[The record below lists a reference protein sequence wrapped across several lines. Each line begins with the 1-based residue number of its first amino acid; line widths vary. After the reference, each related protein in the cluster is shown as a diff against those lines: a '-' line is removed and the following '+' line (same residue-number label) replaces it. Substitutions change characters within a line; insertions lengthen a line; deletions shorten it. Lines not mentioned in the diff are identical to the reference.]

1 MCTLIGTSTNLIVA
15 ARYEDEFPGEDKIG
29 LFGPAL
35 YGVPVALLGTAY
47 MSFAGKF
54 DAVLPPRIEVPIHIR
69 VHRSA
74 KWIDCRGGGQ
84 VKPQLEEEE
93 PLFETAEPEEA
104 ESLDMPRVAFCLV
117 AVGLMIILAA
127 ADVVKID
134 VAVLVVSVLLI
145 ATGKTPSNTFTV
157 GVGW

>member
-1 MCTLIGTSTNLIVA
+1 M
-15 ARYEDEFPGEDKIG
+15 
-29 LFGPAL
+29 
-35 YGVPVALLGTAY
+35 PVALLGTAY

-69 VHRSA
+69 VPQSA
-74 KWIDCRGGGQ
+74 KLIDCRGGGQ

-93 PLFETAEPEEA
+93 PLFETTEPEEA

-145 ATGKTPSNTFTV
+145 ATGKNPLQHFP
-157 GVGW
+157 GRGWVVVSLGGG

>member
-1 MCTLIGTSTNLIVA
+1 MIV
-15 ARYEDEFPGEDKIG
+15 
-29 LFGPAL
+29 
-35 YGVPVALLGTAY
+35 VV
-47 MSFAGKF
+47 
-54 DAVLPPRIEVPIHIR
+54 V
-69 VHRSA
+69 
-74 KWIDCRGGGQ
+74 Q
-84 VKPQLEEEE
+84 VKPQLEEE

-145 ATGKTPSNTFTV
+145 ATGKNPSKEKV
-157 GVGW
+157 EVGWELAWVEDNSCVGAPRFQCSGLGGAISEDNRV